1 MAERR
6 DRATVR
12 RTPPVPRG
20 LPAAGLFL
28 WLLAGCEA
36 PGAQPPY
43 AEVAHEDLSE
53 SSGLATSPAR
63 PGIWFTHNDS
73 GGEAELFAFTL
84 DGEVS
89 DIHPV
94 PGAKARDWEDM
105 AAGPCPG
112 ARTPCLYIGDIG
124 DNGRE
129 RKNIRV
135 YATLVPEAGA
145 PARVVAE
152 WKLDYP
158 DKKRNAETLLVDPI
172 GGSVYIVT
180 KDDDGEA
187 EVYRLPE
194 QTGKG
199 DLIHVADLALPGSN
213 KSERRTT
220 AGDWHPDGDRVVV
233 RTYTT
238 AWEWQVDPADR
249 EAHWKRPP
257 RRIPLPQETQGEAI
271 AYAPD
276 GRLVTTSEG
285 SPMPLR
291 FTDPGR

>member
-6 DRATVR
+6 PRTPGRAPR
-12 RTPPVPRG
+12 RTRL
-20 LPAAGLFL
+20 LPASCGLL
-28 WLLAGCEA
+28 WLLTGCDA

-63 PGIWFTHNDS
+63 PGVWFTHNDS
-73 GGEAELFAFTL
+73 GGEAELFAFTV
-84 DGEVS
+84 DGEITDV
-89 DIHPV
+89 HPV
-94 PGAKARDWEDM
+94 YGAKARDWEDM

-112 ARTPCLYIGDIG
+112 ARAPCLYIGDIG
-124 DNGRE
+124 DNVRK

-145 PARVVAE
+145 AARVIAE

-158 DKKRNAETLLVDPI
+158 GKKRNAETLLVDPVS
-172 GGSVYIVT
+172 GSVYIVT

-194 QTGKG
+194 QAGKG
-199 DLIHVADLALPGSN
+199 DLIHIADLSLPGSD

-257 RRIPLPQETQGEAI
+257 RRIPLPREMQGEAI

-276 GRLVTTSEG
+276 GRLATTSEG